1 MINFISSP
9 QLPSQ
14 EGLRPSSGSVGAPR
28 ATGSVPPTAS
38 ADLGP
43 ANPRMRIDR
52 DLGMVVIE
60 FRDSSGRVSVSLPSP
75 RELKAYRES
84 VLFGAELP
92 SDMQV
97 LNFVAEPSGADR
109 PVAPL
114 PPKKEAAPLPSVG
127 GDAPSSNG
135 LNKVA

>member
-1 MINFISSP
+1 MINLISSP
-9 QLPSQ
+9 HPPSQ
-14 EGLRPSSGSVGAPR
+14 EGFRPSSGSAGAPR
-28 ATGSVPPTAS
+28 ATGSVPPAAS

-97 LNFVAEPSGADR
+97 LNFVSEPSGAAR
-109 PVAPL
+109 QVAPL